1 MTRTLVTMN
10 AEFSDHIHDGRSEL
24 RSEPRVLRG
33 ARVPHVRLRNVGAR
47 LKVQQRL
54 ERVTCQVSPPLSY
67 SCPAHVLSVSHSCP
81 THVPHPAR
89 VPLMSHSCP
98 TRVPPTSHPCLMH
111 VIPSCPCPT
120 HVPLMS
126 RLCLTQMSHSCPTS
140 HLCPAH
146 MSCSCPTLVPPM
158 SHRYLLHVI
167 PSCPCP
173 AHVPPS
179 YPCPTHVETKP
190 VGAKPSNLPP
200 SYRRLNLFSLLQHLR
215 LCATDYGYRNVQCTA
230 VMNANSGAALVLTQM
245 VNNNSDWCSMLRD
258 RDGYCCYKTVCF

>member
-1 MTRTLVTMN
+1 MPGESATLVLMSRPCP
-10 AEFSDHIHDGRSEL
+10 A
-24 RSEPRVLRG
+24 RVL
-33 ARVPHVRLRNVGAR
+33 P
-47 LKVQQRL
+47 
-54 ERVTCQVSPPLSY
+54 
-67 SCPAHVLSVSHSCP
+67 VSHSCP
-81 THVPHPAR
+81 THVPHPDR
-89 VPLMSHSCP
+89 VPLLSHSCP
-98 TRVPPTSHPCLMH
+98 TLVPPVSRPRPTH
-111 VIPSCPCPT
+111 VSCMSYPPA

-215 LCATDYGYRNVQCTA
+215 LCATDYGYRNVQRTT
-230 VMNANSGAALVLTQM
+230 VMNANSGAVLGLTQM
-245 VNNNSDWCSMLRD
+245 VNNNSDLCSMLRD
-258 RDGYCCYKTVCF
+258 RDRHSCYETLFVFNLQTAYVADVHIGIRVSQVYV